1 MTRDARAILRKRF
14 ADASLRPCDHRTMA
28 QTKPFDI
35 GSDDVFALMRDYEAL
50 RTWEL
55 VRAIG
60 APARVG
66 ER

>member
-1 MTRDARAILRKRF
+1 
-14 ADASLRPCDHRTMA
+14 MA
-28 QTKPFDI
+28 QTKPLDI

-60 APARVG
+60 APATVG